1 MPTETQHLEQRV
13 AALQS
18 DLNTKDEQID
28 ALTFSDNDRE
38 LSRRDWFEAAQVAE
52 KRIEELRADLAS
64 ANADKEAYAQNAIN
78 LRERLERLKDQ
89 RNDYAKQLA
98 ERDALLERCRL
109 AVVNGEDFDLPASLL
124 DEIKAL
130 SASAEPINDLCAE
143 SAHEFVPLR
152 SDCVKCGA
160 LFSAEPSAPV
170 ERAEFEQAFVVQEGV
185 YFSADRNEYR
195 SMNGR
200 PVERTDATD
209 LNLRL
214 QGWQARAA
222 LERKPCH

>member
-28 ALTFSDNDRE
+28 ALTFSDKDRE
-38 LSRRDWFEAAQVAE
+38 LSRRDWFEAAQAAE
-52 KRIEELRADLAS
+52 KRVEVLEAQLTYAVDALNGVVKAS
-64 ANADKEAYAQNAIN
+64 AMYERPFEIATLAI
-78 LRERLERLKDQ
+78 
-89 RNDYAKQLA
+89 
-98 ERDALLERCRL
+98 
-109 AVVNGEDFDLPASLL
+109 GE
-124 DEIKAL
+124 L

-143 SAHEFVPLR
+143 GAHEFVPLR

-160 LFSAEPSAPV
+160 LYSAEPSAPV
-170 ERAEFEQAFVVQEGV
+170 ERDERAKFEHVFVVQEGV
-185 YFSADRNEYR
+185 FFSAERNEYR

-222 LERKPCH
+222 LDSKATEGASHET

>member
-38 LSRRDWFEAAQVAE
+38 LSRRSWLDEA
-52 KRIEELRADLAS
+52 K
-64 ANADKEAYAQNAIN
+64 
-78 LRERLERLKDQ
+78 RLEKEVEALRKALKFYADREHYHFESGNWDTVSGEPLNILWCGDEPDFIEDGTVA
-89 RNDYAKQLA
+89 RN
-98 ERDALLERCRL
+98 
-109 AVVNGEDFDLPASLL
+109 
-124 DEIKAL
+124 AL
-130 SASAEPINDLCAE
+130 SAC
-143 SAHEFVPLR
+143 
-152 SDCVKCGA
+152 
-160 LFSAEPSAPV
+160 AEPSAPV
-170 ERAEFEQAFVVQEGV
+170 DPVDAALDRISVKLDRAIELCEASIEKAPTERDERAAFEQAFVVQDGV
-185 YFSADRNEYR
+185 FFSAERNEYR

-200 PVERTDATD
+200 SIEYTDATD

-222 LERKPCH
+222 LDKSTEGASHE